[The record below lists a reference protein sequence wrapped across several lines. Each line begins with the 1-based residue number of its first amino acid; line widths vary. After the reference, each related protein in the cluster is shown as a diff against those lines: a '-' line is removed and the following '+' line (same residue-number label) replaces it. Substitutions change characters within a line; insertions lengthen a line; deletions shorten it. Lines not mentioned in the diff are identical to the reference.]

1 VASAPYGAQE
11 VGGGGANH
19 QAMRRLLA
27 AVAAVSLGLAAPAAG
42 APVVGDRAA
51 GPTAGGFA
59 TDNFEYVTHVPLA
72 NDTAGARIFG
82 RYMYLTTSRGLN
94 IYDISDPAA
103 PALTGTAVLPQ
114 QPYFGEE
121 DPDTNGKILLL
132 NADVV
137 DVEDKTNP
145 TVIGSHD
152 ADQHTIS
159 CILDCTYAYGSE
171 GAIVDLRDPTKPKV
185 VGDWAKGTPAAG
197 GGHDVTEIKPGLIV
211 TSTQPIM
218 YLDARKN
225 PTKPKVLALG
235 SNEDKR
241 FIHSNLWPRSG
252 KERFLLVG
260 GETVG
265 PQCGE
270 NAGAFMT
277 WDTKNWK
284 KTKSFK
290 MVDEYRVKNGLFT
303 DGDAPANL
311 FCTHWFETHPKYRNG
326 GLVAMAWYEHG
337 VRLFDISSQGKIKEA
352 GYFVP
357 YAGSTS
363 AAYWANNEI
372 LYSVDYNR
380 GLDVLRYTGK
390 P

>member
-1 VASAPYGAQE
+1 
-11 VGGGGANH
+11 
-19 QAMRRLLA
+19 MRRLIA
-27 AVAAVSLGLAAPAAG
+27 VVAAFSLLLAGSAAG
-42 APVVGDRAA
+42 APVGGLSA

-59 TDNFEYVTHVPLA
+59 SDNFEYVTHVPLA

-82 RYMYLTTSRGLN
+82 KYLYLTTSRGLN
-94 IYDISDPAA
+94 IYDITDPAA
-103 PALTGTAVLPQ
+103 PALTGTALLPQ
-114 QPYFGEE
+114 TPYFGEE

-132 NADVV
+132 NQHVV

-145 TVIGSHD
+145 VAIATHD

-159 CILDCTYAYGSE
+159 CILDCSWAYGSE

-185 VGDWAKGTPAAG
+185 VGDWTKFTPPLG
-197 GGHDVTEIKPGLIV
+197 NTHDVTEVKPGLV
-211 TSTQPIM
+211 MTSTNPLV
-218 YLDARKN
+218 YLDARKD
-225 PTKPKVLALG
+225 PTKPKVLAMAG
-235 SNEDKR
+235 TDDGAYM
-241 FIHSNLWPRSG
+241 HANLWPRSG

-260 GETVG
+260 SETMG

-277 WDTKNWK
+277 WDTKGWQ
-284 KTKSFK
+284 KSRTFK
-290 MVDEYRVKNGLFT
+290 LTDTYRVTNGLYT
-303 DGDAPANL
+303 DGNSPANL
-311 FCTHWFETHPKYRNG
+311 YCTHWFETHPKYRNG

-337 VRLFDISSQGKIKEA
+337 VRLFDISSAGKISEA
-352 GYFVP
+352 GYFIP

-363 AAYWANNEI
+363 AAYWANDEI

-390 P
+390 A